1 MSVRTISL
9 AALAAAFPLFTHAPT
24 TGQYRVE
31 QTTIQ
36 ETDQTVFPGG
46 LKRTDTVRTVGYVA
60 VTLNDSAAGRTI
72 HVHLDS
78 ILAQSSVPEL
88 QLALDS
94 LRGTE
99 YHGFVAANGRLTGF
113 HAMSG
118 DTLATDRVEGL
129 VRDLYPSLKLKA
141 RQGDQWADTLART
154 RELPGGQMSVNTVTT
169 YKAAA
174 TEQHNGVKALRLEAS
189 TAGTLKG
196 DQTTQGQSVH
206 IEGTSSGSGTYYVAS
221 DGRYLGGSRNQDS
234 ELRITIAALPAEMPV
249 TIHQQTTV
257 TLLN

>member
-9 AALAAAFPLFTHAPT
+9 AALAAAFPLFTTAPT
-24 TGQYRVE
+24 TGHYRVE
-31 QTTIQ
+31 QLTIQ
-36 ETDQTVFPGG
+36 ETDQTAFPGG
-46 LKRTDTVRTVGYVA
+46 TKRSDTVRTTGYLV
-60 VTLNDSAAGRTI
+60 VTLDDSASGRTI

-78 ILAQSSVPEL
+78 ILAESSVPEL
-88 QLALDS
+88 QPALDS

-99 YHGFVAANGRLTGF
+99 YHGFMAANGRLTDF
-113 HAMSG
+113 HAMTG

-174 TEQHNGVKALRLEAS
+174 TEQHNGVKALRLDAS

-196 DQTTQGQSVH
+196 EQTTQGQAVQ
-206 IEGTSSGSGTYYVAS
+206 IDGTSSGSGTYYVDP
-221 DGRYLGGSRNQDS
+221 DGRYLGGSRTQDS
-234 ELRITIAALPAEMPV
+234 ELHISLAGLPATMPV
-249 TIHQQTTV
+249 TIHQQTTI
-257 TLLN
+257 TLLK